1 MAGKFRAFISYSHR
15 DTPFARR
22 IHNDLEAWQIDK
34 DLIGRKTPVGPVP
47 QSLRPIFRDRE
58 DLSGGGKLS
67 DAIRDTLSNS
77 EFLLVLC
84 SPDAARSS
92 YVDEE
97 VRLFKSMGRADR
109 IIPLIIAGEPG
120 DADKECFP
128 HALTHKVSRDGLVG
142 EEREEPLAADAR
154 EQGDGR
160 ARALAKVVAGL
171 LGVPFDE
178 IARRAEKAQR
188 RRTRILAAV
197 AASMFLLA
205 VAAAGFAWLSEN
217 RRVVAERNYHAA
229 LNAADS
235 LLGEVGEELINIE
248 GIQLDTTKRVI
259 DRASKVLDELAAS
272 LPDALELKVS
282 KISALGVFAKAL
294 DAKGDNLAAIETY
307 RRAEALAEDLANTGP
322 GGETGTGILAMI
334 RWRLGTSLAAA
345 GDTDA
350 AIAKLEAAMNVL
362 GEETGLFNQ
371 KPEFHPEVVSATMFL
386 SLLLSNEGRADE
398 ATAYAGKGTTIAQS
412 LLTSDPDN
420 PKYRALY
427 LAARYAQATLLRKQG
442 RHDAALVMMTDVES
456 RLVEEIE
463 SHPDVPQLRGILS
476 SAHTELAG
484 LHEELGDKEAAE
496 TARRRSAAI
505 VQKLAQTDAE
515 NRNMQR
521 QHADDLAAKA
531 EVLAGEGQLAQAAAL
546 FQQSLATLE
555 AMATETPGDLNVQS
569 SLELAL
575 SRAAGSLNQGQ
586 LSSSAEA
593 AARRLLML
601 REAAFEISPD
611 DADRMQGVSLALYQL
626 ALAIEGTGA
635 LEEALT
641 VHRRWLTMEE
651 RRAAATG
658 VDNRHT
664 LAEAHFTVGL
674 LEWRL
679 GRRDEAIP
687 HYKRHNELLSA
698 LAVETPGDSDIRD
711 QLGQGLLNLGE
722 LRALTGDGPGAL
734 EAFQQ
739 CLQLRQA
746 LVDSGLDSALQL
758 TDLAWAQARL
768 AQFGDAPLHRWQEVE
783 RLLTTADASS
793 PLGDLEEELLT
804 VSRIVL
810 LGAPSETV
818 RQPATAESS
827 GKR

>member
-1 MAGKFRAFISYSHR
+1 MAGRYRAFISYSHR
-15 DTPFARR
+15 DAAFARR
-22 IHNDLEAWQIDK
+22 VHADLEAWRVDNE
-34 DLIGRKTPVGPVP
+34 LTGRQTPIGPVP
-47 QSLRPIFRDRE
+47 QNLRPIFRDRE
-58 DLSGGGKLS
+58 DLSGGGKLN

-77 EFLLVLC
+77 KFLLVLC

-92 YVDEE
+92 YVDNE

-120 DADKECFP
+120 DADNECFP
-128 HALTHKVSRDGLVG
+128 HALTHKVSRDGLVL
-142 EEREEPLAADAR
+142 EEREELLAADAR

-160 ARALAKVVAGL
+160 ARALAKVAAGL

-178 IARRAEKAQR
+178 IAKRAEKAQK
-188 RRTRILAAV
+188 RRTRVLATV

-217 RRVVAERNYHAA
+217 RRVEAERNYHAA

-235 LLGEVGEELINIE
+235 LLSEVGEELINIE

-282 KISALGVFAKAL
+282 KIVALGVLARAL
-294 DAKGDNLAAIETY
+294 DAKGDSLAAIETY
-307 RRAEALAEDLANTGP
+307 RRAEAFAEDLANTGP

-334 RWRLGTSLAAA
+334 RWRLSTSLAAA

-350 AIAKLEAAMNVL
+350 AITKLEAAMNVL
-362 GEETGLFNQ
+362 GEEEGLFSQ
-371 KPEFHPEVVSATMFL
+371 KPELQPEVASATMFL
-386 SLLLSNEGRADE
+386 SLLLSNEGRMDE
-398 ATAYAGKGTTIAQS
+398 AAVYAGKGTAIAEA
-412 LLTSDPDN
+412 LLASGPEN
-420 PKYRALY
+420 PSYRAMHLM
-427 LAARYAQATLLRKQG
+427 ARLAQATLLRKQG
-442 RHDAALVMMTDVES
+442 QQQAALAMMTDVES
-456 RLVEEIE
+456 RLVGEIE
-463 SHPDVPQLRGILS
+463 SHPDMPQLRGLLS
-476 SAHTELAG
+476 SAHSELAG

-505 VQKLAQTDAE
+505 VQRLAQSDAE
-515 NRNMQR
+515 NRNMRR
-521 QHADDLAAKA
+521 QHADGLAAKA
-531 EVLAGEGQLAQAAAL
+531 EMLADEGQLAQAAAL
-546 FQQSLATLE
+546 FEQSLATLE
-555 AMATETPGDLNVQS
+555 AMAAETPDDLNVQS

-575 SRAAGSLNQGQ
+575 SRTAGSLNQGQ

-593 AARRLLML
+593 AARRLLVL
-601 REAAFEISPD
+601 REAALEKSPD

-626 ALAIEGTGA
+626 ARAIEGTGA

-641 VHRRWLTMEE
+641 VHRRWLAMEK
-651 RRAAATG
+651 RRAATG

-664 LAEAHFTVGL
+664 LAEAHFTAGL

-679 GRRDEAIP
+679 GRRMKAIP
-687 HYKRHNELLSA
+687 HYRRHNELQGA
-698 LAVETPGDSDIRD
+698 LALETPEDSGIRN
-711 QLGQGLLNLGE
+711 QLAQGLLNLGE
-722 LRALTGDGPGAL
+722 LRVLTGDGPGAF

-739 CLQLRQA
+739 CLRLRQA
-746 LVDSGLDSALQL
+746 LVDSGLDSPLQL

-768 AQFGDAPLHRWQEVE
+768 AQFGDAPLQRWQEVE
-783 RLLTTADASS
+783 RLLTTADDSS

-818 RQPATAESS
+818 RQSATTESN
-827 GKR
+827 RF

>member
-1 MAGKFRAFISYSHR
+1 MAGRYRAFISYSHR
-15 DTPFARR
+15 DAAFARR
-22 IHNDLEAWQIDK
+22 IHTDLEAWRVDK
-34 DLIGRKTPVGPVP
+34 ELIGRQTSIGPVP
-47 QSLRPIFRDRE
+47 QNLRPIFRDRE
-58 DLSGGGKLS
+58 DLPGGGKLS
-67 DAIRDTLSNS
+67 DAIRDTLAIS
-77 EFLLVLC
+77 EFLIVLC

-92 YVDEE
+92 YVEEE

-120 DADKECFP
+120 DADYECFP
-128 HALTHKVSRDGLVG
+128 HALTHKVSRDGLVL

-178 IARRAEKAQR
+178 IAKRAEKAQK
-188 RRTRILAAV
+188 RRTRVLATV

-217 RRVVAERNYHAA
+217 RRVEAERNYHAA

-235 LLGEVGEELINIE
+235 LLSEVGEGLINIE
-248 GIQLDTTKRVI
+248 GIQLETTKRVI

-282 KISALGVFAKAL
+282 KISALGVFARAL
-294 DAKGDNLAAIETY
+294 DAKGDSLAAIETY

-334 RWRLGTSLAAA
+334 RWRLSTSLAAA

-362 GEETGLFNQ
+362 GEKKGLFSQ
-371 KPEFHPEVVSATMFL
+371 KPELQAEVVSATMFL
-386 SLLLSNEGRADE
+386 SLLLSNEGRMDE
-398 ATAYAGKGTTIAQS
+398 AAVYAGKGTAIAKALMAS
-412 LLTSDPDN
+412 APEN
-420 PKYRALY
+420 PKYRAMHLT
-427 LAARYAQATLLRKQG
+427 ARFAQATLLRKQG
-442 RHDAALVMMTDVES
+442 QQQAALATMTDVES

-463 SHPDVPQLRGILS
+463 SHPDMPQLRGLLS

-505 VQKLAQTDAE
+505 VQRLAQTDAE

-521 QHADDLAAKA
+521 LHADSQAAKA
-531 EVLAGEGQLAQAAAL
+531 EVFADEGQLAQAAAL
-546 FQQSLATLE
+546 FEQSLATLE
-555 AMATETPGDLNVQS
+555 AMAAETPGDSNVQS

-575 SRAAGSLNQGQ
+575 SRTAGSLNQGR

-593 AARRLLML
+593 AARRLLIL
-601 REAAFEISPD
+601 REAALENSPD
-611 DADRMQGVSLALYQL
+611 DADLMQGVSLALYQL
-626 ALAIEGTGA
+626 AVAIEGTGA

-641 VHRRWLTMEE
+641 VHRRWLTMEI
-651 RRAAATG
+651 RRAATG

-664 LAEAHFTVGL
+664 LAEAHFTAGL
-674 LEWRL
+674 LQWRL
-679 GRRDEAIP
+679 GRRKEAIP
-687 HYKRHNELLSA
+687 HYERHNELQSA
-698 LAVETPGDSDIRD
+698 LAVETPGDSGIRN

-722 LRALTGDGPGAL
+722 LRVLTGDGPGAL

-746 LVDSGLDSALQL
+746 LVDSGLDSPLQL

-768 AQFGDAPLHRWQEVE
+768 AQFGDAPLQRWQEVE
-783 RLLTTADASS
+783 KLLTTADDSS

-818 RQPATAESS
+818 RQPATTQRS
-827 GKR
+827 RF